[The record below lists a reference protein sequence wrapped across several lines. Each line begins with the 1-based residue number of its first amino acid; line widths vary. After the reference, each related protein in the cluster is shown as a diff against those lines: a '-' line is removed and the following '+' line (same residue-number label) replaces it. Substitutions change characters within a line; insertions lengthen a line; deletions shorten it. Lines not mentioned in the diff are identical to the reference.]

1 MRNNHKDTR
10 IEARLM
16 GAVLAF
22 ELAKGM
28 LCGGFWVMSPVS
40 ITGKVA
46 LLSTYPA
53 VVGVVW
59 IALSTLV
66 LPYLTMQL
74 FGIGQRYRAKLSRLA
89 CRAIL
94 ASGVIWCYLAYLS
107 KNLDY
112 DFVTVIFL
120 FNGMTCI
127 CTSAVLA
134 IGLNRSQ
141 RIAEEAQQ

>member
-1 MRNNHKDTR
+1 
-10 IEARLM
+10 M

-28 LCGGFWVMSPVS
+28 LCGGLWVMSPVS

-53 VVGVVW
+53 LIGAVW
-59 IALSTLV
+59 IALSVLV
-66 LPYLTMQL
+66 LPYLAMQL
-74 FGIGQRYRAKLSRLA
+74 FGVGQRYRAKLSRLA
-89 CRAIL
+89 CRSIL
-94 ASGVIWCYLAYLS
+94 ASGVICCYLAYLS

-112 DFVTVIFL
+112 DYVTAIFL

-134 IGLNRSQ
+134 LGLNRSQ